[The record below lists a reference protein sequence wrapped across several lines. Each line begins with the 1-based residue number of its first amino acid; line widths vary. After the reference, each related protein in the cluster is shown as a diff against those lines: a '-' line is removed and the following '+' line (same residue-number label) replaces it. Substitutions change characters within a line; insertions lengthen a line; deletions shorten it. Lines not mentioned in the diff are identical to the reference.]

1 MWNRRFGICLPCW
14 RPRREES
21 GRAEVKD
28 ILRLGLMGSSDPE
41 LWIRIGA
48 KNLAGAP
55 DSDPARREAVSFE
68 PHQSAALRF
77 MEGLGLELWMLI
89 GAMDAGGTRCRA
101 ARPTG
106 RSALP
111 GS

>member
-1 MWNRRFGICLPCW
+1 
-14 RPRREES
+14 
-21 GRAEVKD
+21 
-28 ILRLGLMGSSDPE
+28 MGSSDPE
-41 LWIRIGA
+41 LWTRIGA

-77 MEGLGLELWMLI
+77 KEGLGLELWMLI